1 MTFLLPSNEPV
12 TSPAEPLDSLPE
24 IVIEPKS
31 GWAALDLIEVW
42 RHRELVCTL
51 AWRDIQVR
59 YQQTVL
65 GAAWAVLQ
73 PLLTMIVFT
82 IFFGRL
88 GRMENQSQ
96 VAYPVFV
103 YVSLLP
109 WQFFS
114 FCVLQGS
121 QSLVSSANLIRKVY
135 FPRVIV
141 PLATVGVGL
150 IDFAVSSLLLVGLMV
165 FYQIVPGRMIF
176 LLPLLCLGL
185 LTVST
190 GVGTLLSAL
199 AVAYRDVRYAVPFL
213 LQLWMFASP
222 VAYSMEIVPE
232 RWRLLYCLNPLAG
245 LISGFRSSLLG
256 EPMHWDCLCVSM
268 STGLLAFVVGAIYFR
283 TVERRF
289 SDIV

>member
-1 MTFLLPSNEPV
+1 M
-12 TSPAEPLDSLPE
+12 TSPAEPQDCIPE
-24 IVIEPKS
+24 FVIEPKS

-42 RHRELVCTL
+42 QHRELVCTL

-73 PLLTMIVFT
+73 PLLTMVVFT
-82 IFFGRL
+82 VFFGRL
-88 GRMENQSQ
+88 GRMESQSQ
-96 VAYPVFV
+96 IAYPVFV
-103 YVSLLP
+103 YASLLP
-109 WQFFS
+109 WLFFS
-114 FCVLQGS
+114 YCALQGS

-135 FPRVIV
+135 FPRLII

-165 FYQIVPGRMIF
+165 FYQILPGRMIWV
-176 LLPLLCLGL
+176 LPVWGLGL
-185 LTVST
+185 LVVST
-190 GVGTLLSAL
+190 GVGTLLSAV
-199 AVAYRDVRYAVPFL
+199 AVAYRDMRYAVPFL

-222 VAYSMEIVPE
+222 VAYSMEIVPAQ
-232 RWRLLYCLNPLAG
+232 WRLLYCLNPMAG
-245 LISGFRSSLLG
+245 IISGFRSSLLG

-268 STGLLAFVVGAIYFR
+268 CTSLLAFVMGAIYFR
-283 TVERRF
+283 TVERRL

>member
-1 MTFLLPSNEPV
+1 M
-12 TSPAEPLDSLPE
+12 TSPAEPQDCIPE
-24 IVIEPKS
+24 FVIEPKS

-42 RHRELVCTL
+42 QHRELVCTL

-73 PLLTMIVFT
+73 PLLTMVVFT
-82 IFFGRL
+82 VFFGRL
-88 GRMENQSQ
+88 GRMESQSQ
-96 VAYPVFV
+96 IAYPVFV
-103 YVSLLP
+103 YASLLP
-109 WQFFS
+109 WLFFS
-114 FCVLQGS
+114 YCVTQGS

-135 FPRVIV
+135 FPRLII

-165 FYQIVPGRMIF
+165 FYQILPGRMIWV
-176 LLPLLCLGL
+176 LPVWGLGL
-185 LTVST
+185 LVVST
-190 GVGTLLSAL
+190 GVGTLLSAV
-199 AVAYRDVRYAVPFL
+199 AVAYRDMRYAVPFL

-222 VAYSMEIVPE
+222 VAYSMEIVPAQ
-232 RWRLLYCLNPLAG
+232 WRLLYCLNPMAG
-245 LISGFRSSLLG
+245 IISGFRSSLLG

-268 STGLLAFVVGAIYFR
+268 CTSLLAFVMGAIYFR
-283 TVERRF
+283 TVERRL